1 MSKRMVAANA
11 AIACLAGIVG
21 FVAYR
26 LNGMGCFQA
35 KQLSGFGCSL
45 FEDQVV
51 FLQAALP
58 VAAVLYAVWGAIALH
73 ERANKRA

>member
-1 MSKRMVAANA
+1 MSRQMVAAHA

-26 LNGMGCFQA
+26 LNGAGCFQA
-35 KQLSGFGCSL
+35 DQLSGLGCSL
-45 FEDQVV
+45 FESQVV

-58 VAAVLYAVWGAIALH
+58 VAAVLYAVWGAILLH